1 MEPSLIAAL
10 ASIASLAVG
19 FLAGR
24 ATMSERFS
32 TGKVKSLESDLIAT
46 RQSLE
51 AAKSELRNFKTTEE
65 FIELLQA
72 ERERGRRDGERT
84 ALSQFK
90 TSDEFANLLAI
101 EHEKGRRNGAME
113 ELEKFHI
120 TYTPV
125 LVDVETFISRKVDV
139 GYDMQINYSGFPIG
153 EPTRRITNQQQKSKD
168 DNIKMLLDAVNKTLE
183 LATEVA
189 SKSGIPIT
197 IGKSPKRIGK

>member
-1 MEPSLIAAL
+1 
-10 ASIASLAVG
+10 
-19 FLAGR
+19 
-24 ATMSERFS
+24 MSERFS
-32 TGKVKSLESDLIAT
+32 TGKVRSLESDLAAT

-51 AAKSELRNFKTTEE
+51 ATKLDFRNFKTTEE
-65 FIELLQA
+65 FVELLQA
-72 ERERGRRDGERT
+72 ERERGRRDGERM
-84 ALSQFK
+84 ALSDFK
-90 TSDEFANLLAI
+90 TSDEFKNLLAI
-101 EHEKGRRNGAME
+101 EHEKGRRKGATE

-153 EPTRRITNQQQKSKD
+153 EPTRRITNQHQKSKD
-168 DNIKMLLDAVNKTLE
+168 ENIKILLDTVNKTLE